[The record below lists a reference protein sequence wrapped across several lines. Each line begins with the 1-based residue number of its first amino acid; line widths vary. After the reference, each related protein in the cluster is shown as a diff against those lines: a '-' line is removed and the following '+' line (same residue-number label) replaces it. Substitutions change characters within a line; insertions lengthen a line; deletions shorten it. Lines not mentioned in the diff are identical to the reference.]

1 MPFICTRKASYMQ
14 KTLLLAVGLCG
25 LLAVAL
31 GAFGAHG
38 LENKIDDKHLHMWEK
53 AVQYQIYHVLAAFM
67 CYLYLRREH
76 SVLVRNAAFCFLL
89 GILCFSGSLYLLA
102 TRELTG
108 LPGAF
113 LGPIT
118 PIGGFFF
125 IAGWGFVLAN
135 ALTATASES

>member
-1 MPFICTRKASYMQ
+1 MQ
-14 KTLLLAVGLCG
+14 KTLLLLIGLFG

-38 LENKIDDKHLHMWEK
+38 LENKIDEKHLHMWEK
-53 AVQYQIYHVLAAFM
+53 GVQYQIYHVLAAFM
-67 CYLYLRREH
+67 CYLYLRREY
-76 SVLVRNAAFCFLL
+76 SVMVRNAAFCFLL

-108 LPGAF
+108 LAGSF

-135 ALTATASES
+135 ALTTQHAENKP

>member
-1 MPFICTRKASYMQ
+1 MQ
-14 KTLLLAVGLCG
+14 KSLLILVGLCG

-38 LENKIDDKHLHMWEK
+38 LEPKLDDRHMHMWEK
-53 AVQYQIYHVLAAFM
+53 GVQYQIYHVLAAFM
-67 CYLYLRREH
+67 CYLYLRREP

-108 LPGAF
+108 LTGSF

-135 ALTATASES
+135 AFVTSQEDNQAQG